1 MTLGSIL
8 AAPRTAG
15 GIGSDP
21 RTSLAALAARLGSSH
36 PLAQAVRRADQVGRA
51 PRDLELAPGFRLF
64 DVGGRPGD
72 DGEVRTAG
80 LLLGLPDAAGP
91 LDPLGSDLDPDLGLD
106 LGQDPLDPD
115 AAVEHAAWI
124 AWGLPVPSVNLFLAP
139 ALRRLSSSLPSA
151 RTRRHLDE
159 LLASRDFAEC
169 RVPSRVLV
177 EDALTPLSYRV
188 YPDTPVA
195 ELQHLMLRRAL
206 SVVPVVGGR
215 REVLGVVAASDVL
228 PHILPRRE
236 DEPTEAADLVAKDI
250 MNRSVLCV
258 AADEGLAEAGRSMVK
273 RGVAQ
278 LPVVRDGEM
287 IGFLGRAAVM
297 RAFAQAVPSRSS
309 VPSSSSDGR
318 GAGATGADAPPGRG
332 RDGLT

>member
-8 AAPRTAG
+8 AAPRAAH
-15 GIGSDP
+15 GIGNDP
-21 RTSLAALAARLGSSH
+21 RASLAALADRLGSAH

-51 PRDLELAPGFRLF
+51 PRELELAPGFRLF

-72 DGEVRTAG
+72 AGEARTAG
-80 LLLGLPDAAGP
+80 LLLGLPDAADP
-91 LDPLGSDLDPDLGLD
+91 SDPLGSRPTGP
-106 LGQDPLDPD
+106 DPLDPD

-139 ALRRLSSSLPSA
+139 ALRRLSSSLPST
-151 RTRRHLDE
+151 RTRHHLDE

-169 RVPSRVLV
+169 RVPSRVVV

-195 ELQHLMLRRAL
+195 ELQHLMLRRGL

-215 REVLGVVAASDVL
+215 REVLGVVAAADVL

-236 DEPTEAADLVAKDI
+236 DEPTGAADLVAKDI

-258 AADEGLAEAGRSMVK
+258 AADEGLAEAGRSMVE

-297 RAFAQAVPSRSS
+297 RAFAQAVPS
-309 VPSSSSDGR
+309 SSSDRR
-318 GAGATGADAPPGRG
+318 GAGATGADASPGRG

>member
-8 AAPRTAG
+8 AAPRTAD

-21 RTSLAALAARLGSSH
+21 CASLAALAARLGSSH
-36 PLAQAVRRADQVGRA
+36 PLAEAVRRADQVGRA
-51 PRDLELAPGFRLF
+51 PRELELAPGFRLF
-64 DVGGRPGD
+64 DVGGRPD
-72 DGEVRTAG
+72 DAGEARAAG
-80 LLLGLPDAAGP
+80 LLLGLPDAADPSDPPG
-91 LDPLGSDLDPDLGLD
+91 LDPLG
-106 LGQDPLDPD
+106 PD

-159 LLASRDFAEC
+159 LLASRDFTEC
-169 RVPSRVLV
+169 RVQSRVLV

-215 REVLGVVAASDVL
+215 REVLGVVAAADVL

-236 DEPTEAADLVAKDI
+236 DEPTGAADLVAKDI

-258 AADEGLAEAGRSMVK
+258 AADDGLAEAGRSMVK

-287 IGFLGRAAVM
+287 IGFLDRAAVM
-297 RAFAQAVPSRSS
+297 RAFAQA

-318 GAGATGADAPPGRG
+318 GAGATGPTLRPDAGATG
-332 RDGLT
+332 